1 MEEITQQSGL
11 KRIPILTNGRL
22 EKYNKDT
29 DKTKEIYLSEQERSD
44 IFDSFDKGK
53 VYLTVDHRD
62 HRTGNTEAL
71 GYMEEIEKD
80 ENGDLW
86 GLFDLNTEGT
96 EAIEEK
102 KYKRTSI
109 LARPGVDDKLKL
121 ISVSLTNMPADVEQ
135 PEIVF
140 DSNLTNTNQYS
151 ILILGGD
158 IPNVEGIKNNPEEA
172 GDIEAEKNTK
182 ELTMTPEE
190 KKLMDEEIAK
200 YKAELEAKQIEI
212 DQLLEEKKGSE
223 GYTAEL
229 TAMKEEKEKG
239 KAKAQMLS
247 SMANLIGL
255 EDTDT
260 DEIMRNKFTA
270 YNKSAVAFDN
280 SGGAYRKKN
289 RLNKDENW

>member
-1 MEEITQQSGL
+1 MEDTQQSGL

-109 LARPGVDDKLKL
+109 LARPGIDDKLKL

-140 DSNLTNTNQYS
+140 DSNLTNTNKYS

-190 KKLMDEEIAK
+190 KKLMDDEIAK

-223 GYTAEL
+223 GSTAEL
-229 TAMKEEKEKG
+229 SAMKDEKEKG

-280 SGGAYRKKN
+280 SSGADKEKN